1 LERPVDDYEATDFDL
16 FKPILD
22 HVTMRTAVSE
32 VWELG
37 MYTILKL
44 MGPVHND
51 DITYIMNYVLRW
63 VESGTVIDHINITK
77 IRGVMKNLVD
87 LVDVLSKG
95 IGRRK
100 PAVTRRSTGQ
110 KKIVKQEPTGPPAK
124 GMRRSISASSL
135 AIAKDTTSPRS
146 RRVNR
151 NTMWTSNKPAPEENV
166 VIVDALRDLTRDKF
180 RAFLNALK
188 GIMLSSNLES
198 KDIMARLTFA
208 LSMENGF
215 FWDDAYASDSLDDM
229 ARSEVCKSVL
239 TKLQGVVSCLPDEVE
254 PKSKDVRRRLVRTIA
269 FFLPYLCFNNAWIV
283 VYSQRPFSTLFFN

>member
-1 LERPVDDYEATDFDL
+1 
-16 FKPILD
+16 
-22 HVTMRTAVSE
+22 MRTAVSE

-77 IRGVMKNLVD
+77 IRSVMKNLVD

-269 FFLPYLCFNNAWIV
+269 I
-283 VYSQRPFSTLFFN
+283 FSALLMFQ